1 MPEHARPGS
10 QSGEYFPAVLF
21 PPTSKAPGAK
31 LLQLATVPGG
41 GSDSLVL
48 ITNASTAVVKVSS
61 CPAQLH
67 GC

>member
-1 MPEHARPGS
+1 M
-10 QSGEYFPAVLF
+10 LF

-61 CPAQLH
+61 PAQLH

>member
-1 MPEHARPGS
+1 M
-10 QSGEYFPAVLF
+10 LF

-48 ITNASTAVVKVSS
+48 ITNASTAVVKVL
-61 CPAQLH
+61 A
-67 GC
+67 